1 MAPSDPRY
9 PPPHPAPPAPPP
21 KPAATAPASAA
32 TAPASAA
39 TAPASAATAGA
50 LPAANY
56 ATEQEKDAKAG
67 GAASKDNIP
76 GVGPATSTV
85 EVVPAETIEEQGI
98 GPRTP
103 YPEGDPPPPHE
114 ETTRAQGIKTAKP
127 ASNEPN
133 KPLLKERR

>member
-67 GAASKDNIP
+67 GVASKDNIP

-103 YPEGDPPPPHE
+103 YPDGDPPPPHE
-114 ETTRAQGIKTAKP
+114 ETTRVQGIKTAKP

>member
-1 MAPSDPRY
+1 MTPSDPRY
-9 PPPHPAPPAPPP
+9 PPPHPAPPPAPPS
-21 KPAATAPASAA
+21 KPAAAAPAAVPAA
-32 TAPASAA
+32 TP
-39 TAPASAATAGA
+39 GA

-85 EVVPAETIEEQGI
+85 EVVPAETIEQQGI